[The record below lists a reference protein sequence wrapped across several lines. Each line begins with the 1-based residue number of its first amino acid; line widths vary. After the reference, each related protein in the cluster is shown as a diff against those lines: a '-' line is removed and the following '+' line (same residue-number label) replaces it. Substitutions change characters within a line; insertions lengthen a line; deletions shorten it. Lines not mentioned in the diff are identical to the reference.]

1 MKIKMYEGLIKN
13 NKEDQELLLKKDKC
27 DKYDY
32 LAAVGCG
39 IIGGLMDVFL
49 IGAPQNSILGGWTD
63 QQVDYAVIAFS
74 KKMGWNPR
82 AGNDDN
88 VNLAI
93 LNLEKQSTI
102 NYDQRYSSDIG
113 DTFNMSTKNHHM
125 KSLSHSPDIV
135 GLFFSILD
143 QFTNTAT
150 FIDSGKL
157 IRIETEHYELQGSD
171 FISKL
176 FCGVVNWF
184 KHLMSDVAGSSS
196 SSERGSGIVIP
207 FYELFGLCNFGG
219 FTVEQQNMTI
229 ADIAVKAFESG
240 YDFRFGMAQAIPV
253 IVTELA
259 IRLIWALRRRFQYH
273 LPLKECIPSRRHAD
287 LRVMLLLGNGTL
299 CVIDGIDAAI
309 RSGGNLLLFVLRLNL
324 IAWFHFIMLVLKEVC
339 LRIGFKG
346 SIDRVI
352 EAYKRINEALL
363 SYLHEL
369 EKIDI
374 GLFKTET
381 EKYNRFVSVCQNI
394 DTPEQLN
401 VLLLD
406 IYNTADIEKPWRG
419 DFDEHMS
426 NKNSCLVFK

>member
-1 MKIKMYEGLIKN
+1 MYEGLIKS

-49 IGAPQNSILGGWTD
+49 VGAPKNSVLGGWTD

-82 AGNDDN
+82 GGNDDN

-93 LNLEKQSTI
+93 LNLEKQSMI

-135 GLFFSILD
+135 GLFFSVLD

-150 FIDSGKL
+150 FIDNGQL
-157 IRIETEHYELQGSD
+157 IRIETEHYELQGSN

-196 SSERGSGIVIP
+196 STERGSGIVIS
-207 FYELFGLCNFGG
+207 FYELFGLCNFGS
-219 FTVEQQNMTI
+219 FTLDQQNMTI
-229 ADIAVKAFESG
+229 AEIAVKAFESG

-253 IVTELA
+253 IVTELS

-309 RSGGNLLLFVLRLNL
+309 RSGGNILLFVLRLNL
-324 IAWFHFIMLVLKEVC
+324 IAWFRFIMLVLKEVC
-339 LRIGFKG
+339 IRIGFKG

-352 EAYKRINEALL
+352 EAYQRINEALL

-374 GLFKTET
+374 DLFKTET
-381 EKYNRFVSVCQNI
+381 EKYNRLVAACQNI

-406 IYNTADIEKPWRG
+406 IYNTAGIEKPWKG

-426 NKNSCLVFK
+426 NKDSFLVFE